1 MHWNCIAY
9 DKHSCACKEIKLLMM
24 SIIVQWEITYDKH
37 YCAMH
42 WLMLSVVRNALN
54 ELKCL

>member
-1 MHWNCIAY
+1 MI
-9 DKHSCACKEIKLLMM
+9 

-37 YCAMH
+37 NCAMH
-42 WLMLSVVRNALN
+42 WLMLSVVRNAL